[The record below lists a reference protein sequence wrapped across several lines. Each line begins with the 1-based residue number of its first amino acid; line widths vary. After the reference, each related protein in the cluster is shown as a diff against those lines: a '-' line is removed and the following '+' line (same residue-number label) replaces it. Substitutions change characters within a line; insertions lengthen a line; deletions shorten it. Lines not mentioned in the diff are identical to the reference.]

1 MVESEETQ
9 QTEVQKVLAQSAE
22 LKRNYKLLKKAFK
35 EERDHR
41 SNIENE
47 LMIKIK
53 QVNDQA
59 IMVEELKDRNL
70 ELFEEKMGLEE
81 QSAGLR
87 HVNKLRDNTN
97 NKDDEHIKE
106 MLQTQNLL
114 REEMKEKEFFRD
126 QAQTVMQQL
135 MVIQDKDKSKEKE
148 LESAAQRCKL
158 EVQLLE
164 EKNAAMH

>member
-1 MVESEETQ
+1 M
-9 QTEVQKVLAQSAE
+9 QKVLAQSAE

-81 QSAGLR
+81 
-87 HVNKLRDNTN
+87 
-97 NKDDEHIKE
+97 
-106 MLQTQNLL
+106 
-114 REEMKEKEFFRD
+114 
-126 QAQTVMQQL
+126 
-135 MVIQDKDKSKEKE
+135 
-148 LESAAQRCKL
+148 
-158 EVQLLE
+158 
-164 EKNAAMH
+164 